1 MVETVCFAMF
11 MYVVY
16 ALVYMDF
23 SYHCP
28 NTISG
33 GPEKTS
39 EEWLEFL
46 RDLGTN
52 PGRQPVEV

>member
-1 MVETVCFAMF
+1 MF

-16 ALVYMDF
+16 ALVYMFFHTTVPILFMAD
-23 SYHCP
+23 
-28 NTISG
+28 
-33 GPEKTS
+33 GPEKTP